1 MMGILEFDTLLFQWV
16 NNDLTNPVFDW
27 VLPIMR
33 NKLTW
38 IPVYIGIVA
47 YIVRSKKRWLW
58 MLLFLFIG
66 VGISDYTS
74 SSIIKKSVE
83 RVRPCN
89 TEGLAVMERVHCG
102 GGYSFT
108 SSHAANHFFIS
119 CYLAL
124 VVFLTSRARWMLMA
138 WAGIV
143 SISQVYVGVHYPL
156 DVLSGGLLGA
166 IIAYVMYLAYANV
179 VKRKYA

>member
-1 MMGILEFDTLLFQWV
+1 MMGILEFDTLLFQCI
-16 NNDLTNPVFDW
+16 NGDLTNPFFDW
-27 VLPIMR
+27 LLPIMR

-38 IPVYIGIVA
+38 IPVYIGLVS
-47 YIVRSKKRWLW
+47 YIIWKRQKWGW
-58 MLLFLFIG
+58 ILLFLFMG

-74 SSIIKKSVE
+74 STIIKKSVE

-89 TEGLAVMERVHCG
+89 TGGLEVIERVHCG

-108 SSHAANHFFIS
+108 SSHATNHFFIS
-119 CYLAL
+119 CYLAW
-124 VVFLTSRARWMLMA
+124 VVFLSRKSRFILLA

-156 DVLSGGLLGA
+156 DVLSGGGLGTF
-166 IIAYVMYLAYANV
+166 IAYLMYLAYANV
-179 VKRKYA
+179 LKKKYA